1 MAKVNVPPKKKKKK
15 PSSSTAPATL
25 EPASDGTTSLDRGA
39 ESEAVSKVAGAVDKE
54 GFFFFF
60 LGGTFTLAITSRVN

>member
-25 EPASDGTTSLDRGA
+25 EPASDGIQHL
-39 ESEAVSKVAGAVDKE
+39 
-54 GFFFFF
+54 
-60 LGGTFTLAITSRVN
+60 